1 MRKVIVTTN
10 APAAI
15 GPYSQGNL
23 AGNTLYVSG
32 QLPLN
37 PETGEM
43 PEGVIAQTEQSLSNV
58 KAIVEAAGG
67 TMDNVVKTIVFL
79 KDMNDFADMNRVY
92 AKFFTGG
99 TLSVAFSCRG
109 CKTS

>member
-10 APAAI
+10 APAAT
-15 GPYSQGNL
+15 GPSSQGNL

-79 KDMNDFADMNRVY
+79 KDMNDFAI
-92 AKFFTGG
+92 
-99 TLSVAFSCRG
+99 
-109 CKTS
+109 